1 MRCDKGRYLF
11 RVYLQLGRNS
21 RSCFGR
27 PTFRAAGAGSAASA
41 RKQHRGSG
49 RHCGLAGPRLLL
61 VRAKQ
66 FRRNSHKE
74 MSNLQPGWRRKP
86 LPDCPLCGGRGKIE
100 FHLYSQVKTKFRD
113 PQDEERAASWMAYAA
128 TSEGACSC
136 VRWSRTHDF
145 YQRLRQ
151 VRKHMDRV
159 KKSKMMMKQP

>member
-1 MRCDKGRYLF
+1 
-11 RVYLQLGRNS
+11 
-21 RSCFGR
+21 
-27 PTFRAAGAGSAASA
+27 
-41 RKQHRGSG
+41 
-49 RHCGLAGPRLLL
+49 
-61 VRAKQ
+61 
-66 FRRNSHKE
+66 

-159 KKSKMMMKQP
+159 KKSKMMMKQPWEPALGSNHWQARAPGAKVAPQVPPTARKCHPTPFGAVNLNKCPFGAAR